1 MKNNIQMKYK
11 LILLLFLMSLIYFKS
26 TAQIGIGTTSPNA
39 SAALD
44 LTSTSKGLL
53 IPRLT
58 SVQRADIANP
68 TAGMVIFC
76 TNCGPN
82 GEMQLYNGS
91 SWLNPATNTAA
102 ATLPVLTTTAISNI
116 AKFSASSGATI
127 LDNGTSSISAKG
139 VCWSTSANPTT
150 SNSKTTDGTGNAS
163 FSSSI
168 TSLSVNTTY
177 YVRAYATSASG
188 TGYGNQLTFTTLPA
202 EVASFATTT
211 SSAITGYS
219 ATISSNITSENGA
232 SVTERGVC
240 YSTTTNPTTSSSKQ
254 TNGTGSGAYDITLSS
269 LLESTTYYVRSY
281 AISTAGTGYSAEI
294 SFTTGAR
301 SLPTI
306 ASTTAI
312 SAITGTSATSGGNIT
327 SSGNDLLTA
336 RGVCWSTSSSPTISD
351 AKTTDGTTTGTY
363 TSSITGLTSSTVY
376 YVRAYATNSKGTVYG
391 NELSFT
397 TSATLAGS
405 LSFNGTN
412 QYLSISPGLTFGT
425 GAFTVEGWIYNTGT
439 LNADGIIGWP
449 DGAPANTGAMFFGV
463 LSNNSFVTTINTS
476 SSGADTRTYT
486 FSNTISA
493 NVWHYFIYNRNS
505 DGTTAVFLDGVR
517 SSTNTDNINYYGAST
532 WIGRNY
538 HGPWPGYITNLRVT
552 IGEALYNSSS
562 ATTIPNPT
570 SQLTLNP
577 NNSNPSTTK
586 LLLLGNSATTDASS
600 TQTITNN
607 NGVSTSTSV
616 KPF

>member
-1 MKNNIQMKYK
+1 
-11 LILLLFLMSLIYFKS
+11 MSLIYFKS

-150 SNSKTTDGTGNAS
+150 SNSKTNDGTGNAT

-177 YVRAYATSASG
+177 YVRAYATSATG
-188 TGYGNQLTFTTLPA
+188 TGYGNQLTFTTLPP
-202 EVASFATTT
+202 EVATFATTT

-219 ATISSNITSENGA
+219 ATISSNITSNNGA
-232 SVTERGVC
+232 NVTERGIC
-240 YSTTTNPTTSSSKQ
+240 YSTSIGPTTSNSKL
-254 TNGTGSGAYDITLSS
+254 TNGTGTGIYDISITG
-269 LLESTTYYVRSY
+269 LLASTTYYVRSY
-281 AISTAGTGYSAEI
+281 AINSAGTGYGDEI

-301 SLPTI
+301 SLPTLTT
-306 ASTTAI
+306 TTA
-312 SAITGTSATSGGNIT
+312 SAIAGTTATSGGNVT
-327 SSGNDLLTA
+327 SSGNDVLTE
-336 RGVCWSTSSSPTISD
+336 RGVCWNTIINPTTANSKLINGS
-351 AKTTDGTTTGTY
+351 ATTGTF
-363 TSSITGLTSSTVY
+363 TSAITGLTANTTY
-376 YVRAYATNSKGTVYG
+376 YVRAYATNSVGTEYG
-391 NELSFT
+391 NEVSFT
-397 TSATLAGS
+397 TNPTLAGS

-412 QYLSISPGLTFGT
+412 QYLSLTGSSPGLTFGT

-449 DGAPANTGAMFFGV
+449 DGTSINTGAMFFGV
-463 LSNNSFVTTINTS
+463 LSNSSFVTTINTTN
-476 SSGADTRTYT
+476 SGADTRTYT
-486 FSNTISA
+486 FSSTISA
-493 NVWHYFIYNRNS
+493 NAWHYFIYNRNA
-505 DGTTAVFLDGVR
+505 DGTTAVFVDGVR
-517 SSTNTDNINYYGAST
+517 STTNTDNINYYGAST

-562 ATTIPNPT
+562 TTTIPNPT

-586 LLLLGNSATTDASS
+586 LLLIGNSATTDAAGV
-600 TQTITNN
+600 QTNITNN
-607 NGVSTSTSV
+607 NGVSTTTSV